1 MSGVMLVSGGGRGI
15 GAAIAR
21 LAGGSGYKVGVNYS
35 RSREPAETVAEEIRA
50 AGSQAIAIQAD
61 IGFERD
67 VEAMFRQVDETLG
80 PITALVNNAGIN
92 LQSTIADLAIAD
104 ADRVIAVNVR
114 GALLCAREAVRRMSR
129 NRGGAGGV
137 IVNVSSVSARTG
149 GGPGGVVYAAS
160 KGALDT
166 FTIGLAKEVAR
177 DGIRVCGV
185 RPGITETDIF
195 DSNIGLEAARKL
207 ARETVPMGR
216 IAHPDEIAALVLW
229 LCSPAA
235 SYATGALFDVTG
247 GL

>member
-21 LAGGSGYKVGVNYS
+21 LAGRSGYKVCVNYS
-35 RSREPAETVAEEIRA
+35 RSREPADALTAEIRA
-50 AGSQAIAIQAD
+50 AGSQAMAIQAD
-61 IGFERD
+61 IGCERD
-67 VEAMFRQVDETLG
+67 VEAMFRQVDDKLG
-80 PITALVNNAGIN
+80 RVTALVNNAGIN
-92 LQSTIADLAIAD
+92 LQSSIAELAVAD
-104 ADRVIAVNVR
+104 ADRLLAVNVR
-114 GALLCAREAVRRMSR
+114 GALLCAREAIRRMSR
-129 NRGGAGGV
+129 SRGGAGGV
-137 IVNVSSVSARTG
+137 IINISSVSARTG

-166 FTIGLAKEVAR
+166 ITIGLAKELAP

-195 DSNIGLEAARKL
+195 DNNIGLERAREL

-216 IAHPDEIAALVLW
+216 IAHPDEIANLVLW

-235 SYATGALFDVTG
+235 SYATGAHFDVTG